1 MRIVVDTNALIYAAE
16 NKIDLF
22 LLLKGNKIII
32 PNLVL
37 EELQIIS
44 KAAKKASDKKAA
56 FLALKILECGAFEMV
71 KLEGSTDKAIL
82 EFAKSRYASVLTNDL
97 AFKKRLKQAGVK
109 VLHIR
114 QKKYIDGLD
123 LN

>member
-1 MRIVVDTNALIYAAE
+1 MKVVIDTNALIYAAE

-22 LLLKGNKIII
+22 GLLKGNKIII

-37 EELQIIS
+37 EELQLIS

-56 FLALKILECGAFEMV
+56 FLALKILENASFETV
-71 KLEGSTDKAIL
+71 QLSGKTDAAI
-82 EFAKSRYASVLTNDL
+82 ENFARAKDAAVLTNDL
-97 AFKKRLKQAGVK
+97 ELEKKLAKAGIK

-114 QKKYIDGLD
+114 QKKYIEEWA
-123 LN
+123 